1 MRGEL
6 RGRTRGEPPGGIV
19 TYAPE
24 RLMSEVAYVAYHFHW
39 AHDEILGLEHPD
51 RRRYVSEIADLVNR
65 ATEQR

>member
-1 MRGEL
+1 
-6 RGRTRGEPPGGIV
+6 
-19 TYAPE
+19 
-24 RLMSEVAYVAYHFHW
+24 MSEVAYVAYHFHW